1 MIKGKKILVTA
12 GPTKEFIDPVRF
24 ISNASSGKMG
34 YAIANQLYKLGAD
47 VTLVTG
53 PTNIK
58 SNLPENKIHQV
69 ISALEML
76 DVCSSCFK
84 QIDAAIFTAAVADYR
99 PLSMES
105 SKIKKSEDTMT
116 IELVK
121 NPDIAFEFGKVKSN
135 NQVSIGFALETD
147 NILEYGTNKMTKK
160 KFDFIVLNT
169 TNNKGEGFGFDT
181 NKISILHKD
190 LSLKSYG
197 LKSKDEVANDII
209 DELAALY
216 TSSLLN
222 QLQF

>member
-1 MIKGKKILVTA
+1 MVKGKKILVTA

-76 DVCSSCFK
+76 DVCSSHFK

-105 SKIKKSEDTMT
+105 SKIKKNENTMS

-121 NPDIAFEFGKVKSN
+121 NPDIAFEFGKVKSS

-147 NILEYGTNKMTKK
+147 HIVEYGTNKMTKK

-169 TNNKGEGFGFDT
+169 TNNNGEGFGFDT

-190 LSLKSYG
+190 LSLKTYG
-197 LKSKDEVANDII
+197 LKTKEEVANDII
-209 DELAALY
+209 DELLALY
-216 TSSLLN
+216 TNSLLN

>member
-34 YAIANQLYKLGAD
+34 YAIANQLYALGAD

-58 SNLPENKIHQV
+58 SNLPANKIHQV

-76 DVCSSCFK
+76 DVCSSHFK

-99 PLSMES
+99 SLYVES
-105 SKIKKSEDTMT
+105 SKIKKNENTMS

-121 NPDIAFEFGKVKSN
+121 NPDIAFEFGKIKSK
-135 NQVSIGFALETD
+135 QQISIGFALETD
-147 NILEYGTNKMTKK
+147 NIIEYGTNKMTKK

-169 TNNKGEGFGFDT
+169 TNNNGEGFGFDT

-197 LKSKDEVANDII
+197 LKTKEEVAHDII
-209 DELAALY
+209 EELVPLFVE
-216 TSSLLN
+216 SLLS
-222 QLQF
+222 QLLF

>member
-69 ISALEML
+69 ISAIEML
-76 DVCSSCFK
+76 DVCFSYFK

-99 PLSMES
+99 PISKES
-105 SKIKKSEDTMT
+105 SKIKKSENTMT
-116 IELVK
+116 IEMVK
-121 NPDIAFEFGKVKSN
+121 NPDIAFEFGKVKSS
-135 NQVSIGFALETD
+135 NQISVGFALETD
-147 NILEYGTNKMTKK
+147 HILEYGTNKMTKK

>member
-69 ISALEML
+69 ISAIEML
-76 DVCSSCFK
+76 DVCSSYFK

-105 SKIKKSEDTMT
+105 SKIKKNENTMS

-121 NPDIAFEFGKVKSN
+121 NPDIAFEFGKVKSK
-135 NQVSIGFALETD
+135 QQLSIGFALETD
-147 NILEYGTNKMTKK
+147 NMIEYGKSKMNKK

-169 TNNKGEGFGFDT
+169 TNNSGEGFGFDT
-181 NKISILHKD
+181 NKISILHKNMSIKSY
-190 LSLKSYG
+190 SLKS
-197 LKSKDEVANDII
+197 KEEVAHDII
-209 DELAALY
+209 EELVPLFVE
-216 TSSLLN
+216 SLLS
-222 QLQF
+222 QLLF

>member
-34 YAIANQLYKLGAD
+34 YALANQLYALGAD

-76 DVCSSCFK
+76 DVCSSYFK

-99 PLSMES
+99 PISKES
-105 SKIKKSEDTMT
+105 SKIKKSENTLT
-116 IELVK
+116 IEMVK
-121 NPDIAFEFGKVKSN
+121 NPDIAFEFGKVKSS
-135 NQVSIGFALETD
+135 NQISLGFALETD

-181 NKISILHKD
+181 NKISILHND

>member
-1 MIKGKKILVTA
+1 MIKGRKILVTA

-76 DVCSSCFK
+76 DVCSSYFK
-84 QIDAAIFTAAVADYR
+84 QIDVAVFTAAVADYR

-105 SKIKKSEDTMT
+105 SKIKKNENTMSV
-116 IELVK
+116 ELVK
-121 NPDIAFEFGKVKSN
+121 NPDIAFEFGKLKSN
-135 NQVSIGFALETD
+135 NQISIGFALETD
-147 NILEYGTNKMTKK
+147 NIIEYGTSKMAKK
-160 KFDFIVLNT
+160 EFDFIVLNT
-169 TNNKGEGFGFDT
+169 TNNSGEGFGFDT
-181 NKISILHKD
+181 NKISILHKN
-190 LSLKSYG
+190 LSLKSYA

-216 TSSLLN
+216 TKSLLN